1 MFFRVRDENFL
12 IHIILF
18 FSKDDLWSEM
28 SRQKMKMSPLDFINA
43 DCQGYLLKLDG
54 RSKCWKTRFCLLS
67 DAFLY
72 LYIDKES
79 ESALG
84 KFKIL
89 IFAVHYLLK
98 IFLIIIS
105 NH

>member
-1 MFFRVRDENFL
+1 MQIFEFFFIFL
-12 IHIILF
+12 IL
-18 FSKDDLWSEM
+18 KDDLWSEM
-28 SRQKMKMSPLDFINA
+28 SRQKMKMSPVDFINA

-72 LYIDKES
+72 LYVDKES

-84 KFKIL
+84 NFIIL
-89 IFAVHYLLK
+89 MFLLYINYIVLQCLADK
-98 IFLIIIS
+98 LPICQI
-105 NH
+105 